1 LAYAV
6 QADLT
11 PRRLTAAELAQL
23 TDDVRGT
30 EVNAQVVTDVLTEA
44 SGKVDSYCRLRYNV
58 PLQASEQIKGLTL
71 DIAEYLLFA
80 RKRRIPDDVRQRYE
94 DAIAFLKDVSAGRA
108 GLDQPAAATQQS
120 GGGPVVVTQVE
131 EKFSDDNLKGFV

>member
-1 LAYAV
+1 LPYAV

-23 TDDVRGT
+23 TDDVRGS
-30 EVNAQVVTDVLTEA
+30 EINVAVVTQVLTEA
-44 SGKVDSYCRLRYNV
+44 SGKIDSYCRLRYNV
-58 PLQASEQIKGLTL
+58 PLQSSEQIKGLTL

-80 RKRRIPDDVRQRYE
+80 RRRRITDDVRQRYD

-108 GLDQPAAATQQS
+108 ALDQPATATQQT
-120 GGGPVVVTQVE
+120 GGGPVLETQKE
-131 EKFSDDNLKGFV
+131 EKFSDDNLEGFI

>member
-1 LAYAV
+1 MPYATKD
-6 QADLT
+6 DLS
-11 PRRLTAAELAQL
+11 PRRLSAVELAQL
-23 TDDVRGT
+23 TDDVKGS

-44 SGKVDSYCRLRYNV
+44 SGKIDSYCRMRYSV

-80 RKRRIPDDVRQRYE
+80 RKRRVPDDVRQRYD

-108 GLDQPAAATQQS
+108 ALDQPATATQQS
-120 GGGPVVVTQVE
+120 GGGPVVTTQVA

>member
-1 LAYAV
+1 V
-6 QADLT
+6 K
-11 PRRLTAAELAQL
+11 
-23 TDDVRGT
+23 GS

-44 SGKVDSYCRLRYNV
+44 SGKIDSYCRMRYSV

-80 RKRRIPDDVRQRYE
+80 RKRRVPDDVRQRYD

-108 GLDQPAAATQQS
+108 ALDQPATATQQS
-120 GGGPVVVTQVE
+120 GGGPVVTTQVA